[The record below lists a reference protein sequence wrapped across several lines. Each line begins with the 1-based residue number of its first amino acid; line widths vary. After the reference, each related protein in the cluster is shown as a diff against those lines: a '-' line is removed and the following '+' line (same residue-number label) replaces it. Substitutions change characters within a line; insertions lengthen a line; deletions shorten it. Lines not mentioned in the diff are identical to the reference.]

1 MIACYVCCVVFLPCM
16 INLCMFTS
24 YRISAYSRSI
34 NNPYRS
40 SYQSAYVPYYRRQ
53 QEQNERREK
62 EREAKIMESTT
73 TTQPSTST
81 ATSVSAT
88 LSSVTTATTTVS
100 THGVSSIASCP
111 TFGTNSMFRRF
122 VVHHFITTYSLCHSL
137 NIEKWQFKKLKRR
150 WQIPLEKIFIACRS
164 ISSQQLY

>member
-122 VVHHFITTYSLCHSL
+122 VVSSFY
-137 NIEKWQFKKLKRR
+137 NN
-150 WQIPLEKIFIACRS
+150 IFIMSFIKHRKMAV
-164 ISSQQLY
+164 